1 MDEEQ
6 LNQSLVPMFDL
17 QGDAVL
23 AYDNPVIED
32 EVIELQSRQA
42 AVAGGWMTANEAR
55 MEEGRE
61 PMDDPAAD
69 QLMYG
74 GRPLG
79 FVAPPP
85 LPPMSSMAPMA
96 PMPIDQVDE
105 IDEVDEVDEVEP
117 VAPMIET
124 PTKSARAK
132 DCGTG
137 AGGFQSGNTCG
148 GGEGGGGGDSGSGSG
163 SSPSAAPAS
172 KPAASAPKIPRTIG
186 RLRDR
191 IEGTPAE
198 TTREVAKIDRKVS
211 AIRAGAAKIRAQQAA
226 FERNEADPK
235 TQAARTARISAAMDS
250 IFGKDKPPAA
260 KPAQA
265 AVAATAKVD
274 AGSKRIAKLQAA
286 LDKNN
291 AKIAQM
297 RIDFKAKFG
306 KDLP

>member
-1 MDEEQ
+1 M
-6 LNQSLVPMFDL
+6 
-17 QGDAVL
+17 
-23 AYDNPVIED
+23 
-32 EVIELQSRQA
+32 
-42 AVAGGWMTANEAR
+42 
-55 MEEGRE
+55 
-61 PMDDPAAD
+61 
-69 QLMYG
+69 
-74 GRPLG
+74 
-79 FVAPPP
+79 
-85 LPPMSSMAPMA
+85 
-96 PMPIDQVDE
+96 
-105 IDEVDEVDEVEP
+105 
-117 VAPMIET
+117 
-124 PTKSARAK
+124 
-132 DCGTG
+132 
-137 AGGFQSGNTCG
+137 
-148 GGEGGGGGDSGSGSG
+148 
-163 SSPSAAPAS
+163 
-172 KPAASAPKIPRTIG
+172 
-186 RLRDR
+186 RDR

>member
-1 MDEEQ
+1 MMA
-6 LNQSLVPMFDL
+6 SV
-17 QGDAVL
+17 
-23 AYDNPVIED
+23 
-32 EVIELQSRQA
+32 
-42 AVAGGWMTANEAR
+42 
-55 MEEGRE
+55 
-61 PMDDPAAD
+61 D
-69 QLMYG
+69 Q
-74 GRPLG
+74 
-79 FVAPPP
+79 
-85 LPPMSSMAPMA
+85 
-96 PMPIDQVDE
+96 
-105 IDEVDEVDEVEP
+105 VEP

-148 GGEGGGGGDSGSGSG
+148 GGEGGGGGDSGGG
-163 SSPSAAPAS
+163 SSPSAAPSS

-250 IFGKDKPPAA
+250 IFGKDKPPAP